1 MDQTDRRLLSLVERD
16 GRASFADIAEAA
28 SMSKTACWNR
38 LQGLEKAG
46 LVRGY
51 GARLDR
57 ERLGLSILAFVSV
70 TIDLGRHDE
79 FEQAVA
85 GVPAVL
91 DCYTTAGEFDYMLRV
106 VAADVAALDG
116 LLRSELGRLPG
127 VRSFSTRICLKKVLE
142 QRPLMAALTG
152 TMS

>member
-1 MDQTDRRLLSLVERD
+1 MDRTDRRLLSLVERD
-16 GRASFADIAEAA
+16 GRASFAEIAEAA
-28 SMSKTACWNR
+28 GMSKTACWNR

-57 ERLGLSILAFVSV
+57 EKLGFTITAFVSV

-79 FEQAVA
+79 FEQAVV

-91 DCYTTAGEFDYMLRV
+91 DCHTTAGEFDYLLRV
-106 VAADVAALDG
+106 VARDVTALDD
-116 LLRSELGRLPG
+116 LLRTQLGRLPG
-127 VRSFSTRICLKKVLE
+127 VRSFSTRICLKTIVE
-142 QRPLMAALTG
+142 QRPLMDAL
-152 TMS
+152 